1 MTESYRVTPA
11 SVGITPRNDNPF
23 TTDLNSGENNSTISE
38 DYEKVFKDESIQG
51 GITAK
56 KGEGTSGV
64 EANISK
70 ELQLLET
77 DKLNVS
83 GNIRGGAFSNNT
95 TRDGTIYDENGKR
108 VGASIGGT
116 LILNA
121 SGSNWLTGSIGKDY
135 SKVNLKEVT
144 KNSEFKDDKGETF
157 TEWGVGINLGPLNV
171 DLPKGQV
178 NYKLNKNGTIQ
189 IFADPKGVGI
199 SGGFKFNKGGTP
211 MMNRQMEMFEDG
223 GLKDEGGMIDKE
235 SGNDVP
241 VGSTRKEVRDDIPA
255 QLSEGEFVFPADVVR
270 YIGLEKLMGIRQ
282 KAKMGLQRMEDMG
295 QMGNSD
301 EATMPD
307 DMPFDETDLIIIDGD
322 KEVEMA
328 KGGVLMAAEGTDVK
342 KRYTFDQLMGQ
353 NKLSFRIYK
362 NKDGVGTTIRFAG
375 DSPVDPI
382 PEGFYPIDEAGIP
395 VIPETDTGDTDTV
408 ETDTDTEKR
417 TDYGDG
423 AYDDEGNWLGAGND
437 KDLSDARDQFID
449 RTLTGTLTK
458 VDKFFMTSPQYK
470 ALSAADKFAFEKIR
484 GVTDT
489 TPYTR
494 AVTRLRSEV
503 ISMDEDN
510 PEYEYKR
517 SLLDKADAD
526 QDKKQREINAKDPSI
541 GGPDGDVTFGGVTSG
556 VGTGG
561 TGGGIGLADEE
572 SQGNYDFD
580 SDDTDYGTG
589 TVDYGNDYS
598 SEAEAEAEAASYGF
612 ALNKGG
618 LAGKK
623 PKSKKKQ
630 YKKGGLATSKK
641 QLNMTSYS
649 SPYQHRL
656 RWPQ

>member
-1 MTESYRVTPA
+1 MAESSYRVTPA
-11 SVGITPRNDNPF
+11 SVGITPRNNNPF
-23 TTDLNSGENNSTISE
+23 TADLSSGENNSIISE
-38 DYEKVFKDESIQG
+38 DYEKVFNDESIQG

-56 KGEGTSGV
+56 TGKGGSSTDVS
-64 EANISK
+64 ISK
-70 ELQLLET
+70 DLQLLET

-95 TRDGTIYDENGKR
+95 TMDGTIYNESGKR
-108 VGASIGGT
+108 LGASIGGT

-135 SKVNLKEVT
+135 SKVNLEEIT
-144 KNSEFKDDKGETF
+144 ENSQFKDSKGETY
-157 TEWGVGINLGPLNV
+157 TEYAVGINVGRFGAN
-171 DLPKGQV
+171 LPKGEI
-178 NYKLNKNGTIQ
+178 NYMLMQNGTIQ
-189 IFADPKGVGI
+189 LFANPESVGI
-199 SGGFKFNKGGTP
+199 RGGIEFNKGGTP
-211 MMNRQMEMFEDG
+211 MMNKQMEMFEDG

-362 NKDGVGTTIRFAG
+362 NKDGVGTTIRFVG

-382 PEGFYPIDEAGIP
+382 PKGFYPIDEAGNP
-395 VIPETDTGDTDTV
+395 VIPETDTSDTDSDTTDTDTGDTDTT
-408 ETDTDTEKR
+408 ETPEYGGDFDALGMVPGSVGSVQSLNMGLANQLDLIAGKEPTFIEKLFSKFGVVKTLKALDKKIMGDDTTGTALNRAVDSLNTMIDNGEENSTEFNKLAGSFVDASKGYLGDTD
-417 TDYGDG
+417 GDG
-423 AYDDEGNWLGAGND
+423 IIDINEDVDQIIDQELGFG
-437 KDLSDARDQFID
+437 
-449 RTLTGTLTK
+449 
-458 VDKFFMTSPQYK
+458 
-470 ALSAADKFAFEKIR
+470 
-484 GVTDT
+484 DT
-489 TPYTR
+489 TGSNKTFAP
-494 AVTRLRSEV
+494 AD
-503 ISMDEDN
+503 ISKSD
-510 PEYEYKR
+510 KR
-517 SLLDKADAD
+517 SGGLDA
-526 QDKKQREINAKDPSI
+526 EG
-541 GGPDGDVTFGGVTSG
+541 GGPDGSPDAAGGGFSGPSGSGSGSGGVSG
-556 VGTGG
+556 
-561 TGGGIGLADEE
+561 D
-572 SQGNYDFD
+572 DF
-580 SDDTDYGTG
+580 GMF
-589 TVDYGNDYS
+589 NQ
-598 SEAEAEAEAASYGF
+598 
-612 ALNKGG
+612 GG

-641 QLNMTSYS
+641 
-649 SPYQHRL
+649 
-656 RWPQ
+656 